1 MGDFISGLF
10 GGSTRATEEAKR
22 QQDLSRVAQL
32 RQEQTA
38 QDQKAETARQLSGAG
53 KAVRGNRLLI
63 APEAGGLADK
73 LGG

>member
-10 GGSTRATEEAKR
+10 GGSTKASEEQKR
-22 QQDLSRVAQL
+22 QSDLARVAQL

-53 KAVRGNRLLI
+53 KTVAGSRLLLSQ
-63 APEAGGLADK
+63 ESGGLAQK